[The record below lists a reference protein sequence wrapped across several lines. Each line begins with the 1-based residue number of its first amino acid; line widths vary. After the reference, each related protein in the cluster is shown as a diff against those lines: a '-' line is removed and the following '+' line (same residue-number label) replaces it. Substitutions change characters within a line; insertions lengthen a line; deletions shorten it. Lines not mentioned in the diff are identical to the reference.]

1 MPTISKKQYEDYE
14 RLCHDRKNGRLLTP
28 DGLRLICSANGYD
41 AEAIG
46 KHFLELLQNITQ
58 DVASPRPEHTSA
70 TKAPGTVDHRSDP
83 DFIYRISEFLSAK
96 GLRNESAI
104 DNSITA
110 RKNGKQ
116 FPLSEHIRGL
126 IYSLLTN
133 QVPWKRIV
141 PHLSEVDRIFM
152 SYDAEAIL
160 AKPGS
165 YFEGELRK
173 IRCGNRKTKAQMTA
187 LHDNIYV
194 FEWIVEDYGSMD
206 SFVTSAPAHDIVA
219 ALSSS
224 KSKYK
229 LMQVGEA
236 LAWEYIRNVG
246 VDGAKPDLH
255 LRRFFGNKRMG
266 LSKREIASVP
276 EVLDT
281 VNELSEI
288 TGLTKATID
297 NLIWSYCADGFGE
310 ICTATPHC
318 QECVIRQY
326 CHYHD

>member
-173 IRCGNRKTKAQMTA
+173 IRCGNRKTKA
-187 LHDNIYV
+187 
-194 FEWIVEDYGSMD
+194 
-206 SFVTSAPAHDIVA
+206 
-219 ALSSS
+219 
-224 KSKYK
+224 
-229 LMQVGEA
+229 
-236 LAWEYIRNVG
+236 
-246 VDGAKPDLH
+246 
-255 LRRFFGNKRMG
+255 
-266 LSKREIASVP
+266 
-276 EVLDT
+276 
-281 VNELSEI
+281 
-288 TGLTKATID
+288 
-297 NLIWSYCADGFGE
+297 
-310 ICTATPHC
+310 
-318 QECVIRQY
+318 
-326 CHYHD
+326 